1 VQLYFFYFALG
12 SYLKV
17 TTGTGMSVPIVSNF
31 TWAAICLS
39 FYAGAFNVEIFR
51 AGIEAVPRETM
62 EAAESLGYSRLKAYA
77 YVILPLAFRISLPA
91 LNNNLVNLVKTTTI
105 AYAIAVPEML
115 YVANQIWSDESN
127 VPEMMNVL
135 LIAYVSLV
143 GVLVTTDGT
152 IRRESDITIT
162 LADGRTLP
170 AILAGRDRRTDLAV
184 LKPFRVGA
192 AEPWRF
198 SVWHGVA
205 LLLALIVA
213 IGLGEAQAQVV
224 AGKPGIIAT
233 MIKWTP
239 LLLQGFA
246 LNIAMSFLAMAIGTV
261 VGVPLG
267 IAQISL
273 LPPIRGS
280 SWFVTQFFR
289 NSPWLVL
296 LFYCML
302 LLPFE
307 VRIGDT
313 IVPLPGWLKSTI
325 GLSLP
330 VMANVSE
337 LVRGAV
343 RSIPYTQW
351 EAAESLAMT
360 RRQTLWMIIL
370 PQCVKRMTPPW
381 MNLYAILTVATPLT
395 SVVGVSEAMTLTGD
409 ILSSEGRTELLV
421 PMYLYLLLFFF
432 LYCYPIARATIALE
446 KRFQV
451 R

>member
-1 VQLYFFYFALG
+1 MIVQ
-12 SYLKV
+12 
-17 TTGTGMSVPIVSNF
+17 
-31 TWAAICLS
+31 
-39 FYAGAFNVEIFR
+39 
-51 AGIEAVPRETM
+51 
-62 EAAESLGYSRLKAYA
+62 
-77 YVILPLAFRISLPA
+77 
-91 LNNNLVNLVKTTTI
+91 
-105 AYAIAVPEML
+105 
-115 YVANQIWSDESN
+115 
-127 VPEMMNVL
+127 
-135 LIAYVSLV
+135 
-143 GVLVTTDGT
+143 
-152 IRRESDITIT
+152 
-162 LADGRTLP
+162 
-170 AILAGRDRRTDLAV
+170 RTDLAV
-184 LKPFRVGA
+184 LKPFRVRD

-205 LLLALIVA
+205 LVVALVA
-213 IGLGEAQAQVV
+213 SVGIGDAYAQAA
-224 AGKPGIIAT
+224 AGKPGIVET
-233 MIKWTP
+233 MLKWTP

-246 LNIAMSFLAMAIGTV
+246 LNIAMSFLAMAIGTL

-267 IAQISL
+267 LAQISL
-273 LPPIRGS
+273 LPPVRGS
-280 SWFVTQFFR
+280 SWLVTQFFR

-307 VRIGDT
+307 FRIGSMV
-313 IVPLPGWLKSTI
+313 VPLPGWLKSTI

-343 RSIPYTQW
+343 RSIPYQQW
-351 EAAESLAMT
+351 EASESLAMT

-409 ILSSEGRTELLV
+409 ILSSEGRSELLV

-446 KRFQV
+446 KRFAV